1 MTESSKIVQSK
12 DINGQNRLFGGRLM
26 GFIYMDPGNS
36 LPGFIMKQKQIVY
49 YGVNKNLP
57 EKKYAF
63 ASFHEAFHGICGHL
77 SLAEFHEAFHGIC
90 GHLSLADFTR
100 QGAHADTFENHKVLA
115 LTEREANIGAADT
128 LIETDLFLEMSGY
141 DSEDVKAYTNDAYCG
156 TQRYRGRCLSCI
168 AHFSNELLRR
178 FPEVIRYT
186 FWLKFADN
194 MV

>member
-1 MTESSKIVQSK
+1 MKLEYLKKMDKIIRDAGTRNPDDVLSS
-12 DINGQNRLFGGRLM
+12 M
-26 GFIYMDPGNS
+26 GFIYIDPGTS

-63 ASFHEAFHGICGHL
+63 AS
-77 SLAEFHEAFHGIC
+77 FHEAFHGIC

-186 FWLKFADN
+186 FWLKFANN